1 MKDTNHPNNPAR
13 TGSPALRWLLVILA
27 LFLVVTQSLHSAA
40 AQSADGSLVY
50 LAGSENSALNRR
62 MLSLL
67 EDALGS
73 TTVVRSFSPG
83 QTSQDKETPVIALGP
98 EAFTRVRQEDRNVP
112 VLALLVDESFIDGYA
127 ERSGGSVSGILYN
140 PPLLRQAIAG
150 QSILPQ
156 ATRVA
161 MLARPD
167 TVELYEPL
175 TEQLPDY
182 GLEGRIFV
190 VTSDDRLIPTL
201 IRALNYGDFLL
212 AAPDNSIYN
221 PRTIKHILLTAY
233 RRNRIV
239 IGPSQAYVKAGSL
252 ASTYTPLTQIA
263 ELAADFINEYR
274 TSGQFPAPAYPDNF
288 SIDLNHQVA
297 RSLNIPLPGN
307 QDIITSVIEQLVVP
321 EEAAN
326 E

>member
-1 MKDTNHPNNPAR
+1 MLT
-13 TGSPALRWLLVILA
+13 
-27 LFLVVTQSLHSAA
+27 LFLVFAQSLHPAA
-40 AQSADGSLVY
+40 AQDTEKSLVY

-73 TTVVRSFSPG
+73 TMVVRSFSRE
-83 QTSQDKETPVIALGP
+83 QTSEDTETPVIALGP
-98 EAFTRVRQEDRNVP
+98 EAFTRVRQENRDAP
-112 VLALLVDESFIDGYA
+112 VLALLVEESFIDGYA

-150 QSILPQ
+150 RAILPQ
-156 ATRVA
+156 ATRIA

-167 TVELYEPL
+167 SVELYEPL

-182 GLEGRIFV
+182 GLEGKIFV
-190 VTSDDRLIPTL
+190 VTADDRLIPTL

-221 PRTIKHILLTAY
+221 PRTIKHILLTTY

-263 ELAADFINEYR
+263 KLAADFINEYHA
-274 TSGQFPAPAYPDNF
+274 SGEFPPPAYPDNF
-288 SIDLNHQVA
+288 RIDLNHQVA
-297 RSLNIPLPGN
+297 RSLNIPLPDN
-307 QDIITSVIEQLVVP
+307 QDIITSVIEQLEVA
-321 EEAAN
+321 EEAAS

>member
-1 MKDTNHPNNPAR
+1 MKATEQQSIPAKSASFA
-13 TGSPALRWLLVILA
+13 TRWHSLILA
-27 LFLVVTQSLHSAA
+27 LFLVFSQSLQMAS
-40 AQSADGSLVY
+40 AQSSAGSLVY

-67 EDALGS
+67 EDAFGS
-73 TTVVRSFSPG
+73 TTVIRSFSRG
-83 QTSQDKETPVIALGP
+83 QTAQDSTTPVIALGP
-98 EAFTRVRQEDRNVP
+98 EAFALVRQEDKSVP
-112 VLALLVDESFIDGYA
+112 ILALLVDEPFIDGYA
-127 ERSGGSVSGILYN
+127 ERSDGRVSGILYN
-140 PPLLRQAIAG
+140 PPLLRQVITG
-150 QSILPQ
+150 QVILPH

-167 TVELYEPL
+167 TVETYEPL

-182 GLEGRIFV
+182 GLEGKIFV

-201 IRALNYGDFLL
+201 IRALNYGDFIL
-212 AAPDNSIYN
+212 AAPDSSIYN

-263 ELAADFINEYR
+263 NLAADYIEEFRVN
-274 TSGQFPAPAYPDNF
+274 GQFPPPAYPNTF
-288 SIDLNHQVA
+288 SVDLNLQVA
-297 RSLNIPLPGN
+297 RSLNIPLPDR
-307 QDIITSVIEQLVVP
+307 QDLITSVIEQLAGP
-321 EEAAN
+321 KEAAN

>member
-1 MKDTNHPNNPAR
+1 MKATESPNIAAR
-13 TGSPALRWLLVILA
+13 TGSPTTRWYLVILA
-27 LFLVVTQSLHSAA
+27 LFLVITQSLHPVA
-40 AQSADGSLVY
+40 AQPLKGSLVY

-62 MLSLL
+62 MRSLL
-67 EDALGS
+67 EDAVGS
-73 TTVVRSFSPG
+73 STVIRSFSSG
-83 QTSQDKETPVIALGP
+83 QTSQDKTTPVIALGP
-98 EAFTRVRQEDRNVP
+98 EAFARVRQEDKNVP
-112 VLALLVDESFIDGYA
+112 ILALLVDEPFIDGYA

-150 QSILPQ
+150 RVILPQ

-167 TVELYEPL
+167 TVEIYEPV

-182 GLEGRIFV
+182 GLEGKVFV
-190 VTSDDRLIPTL
+190 VTSDDSLIPTL
-201 IRALNYGDFLL
+201 IRALNYGDFIL

-221 PRTIKHILLTAY
+221 PRTIKYILLTAY

-263 ELAADFINEYR
+263 ELAADYIEEYR
-274 TSGQFPAPAYPDNF
+274 ANGQFPPPAYPDNF
-288 SIDLNHQVA
+288 RIDLNLQVA
-297 RSLNIPLPGN
+297 RSLNIPLPDR
-307 QDIITSVIEQLVVP
+307 QDVITSVMEQLAGP
-321 EEAAN
+321 EEADD